1 MKKLFTLCVAI
12 VCVSAA
18 LAQDSS
24 VVKKKGKK
32 DWSRVNISNRP
43 NDHFML
49 QLGYYGWATKPDSAS
64 FKSIPRSF
72 NMYFMYDFPFKTD
85 PRFSIAAG
93 IGIGTD
99 NVYFNKTTTDITG
112 TSNSSTLTFGNGLD
126 SNYFKKYKM
135 GFSYLEAPIELR
147 FAKDPENTNKTLKAA
162 IGIKIGTLLSA
173 ETKGKNL
180 LNKSGGV
187 INSFTEKIKS
197 KHFFNPTR
205 LQATARISLGVIGIY
220 GSYQVTNFIRTGLS
234 GPEVRPF
241 QIGLTLSGL

>member
-12 VCVSAA
+12 ACASAA
-18 LAQDSS
+18 LAQDST

-32 DWSRVNISNRP
+32 DWSKINLSNRT

-64 FKSIPRSF
+64 FKGVPRSF
-72 NMYFMYDFPFKTD
+72 NMYFMYDFPFKSD
-85 PRFSIAAG
+85 PRFSIGAG

-99 NVYFNKTTTDITG
+99 NVYFNKTTVDITG
-112 TSNSSTLTFGNGLD
+112 TSNSQTLVFGNGLD

-147 FAKDPENTNKTLKAA
+147 FAKDPENTNKSLKAA
-162 IGIKIGTLLSA
+162 IGIKVGTMLSA

-180 LNKSGGV
+180 LNKAGAT

-197 KHFFNPTR
+197 KHFFNTTR
-205 LQATARISLGVIGIY
+205 LQATARISLGVFGIY
-220 GSYQVTNFIRTGLS
+220 GSYQVTNFIKTGLS
-234 GPEVRPF
+234 GPEVHPF
-241 QIGLTLSGL
+241 QVGLVLSGL